1 MTSFHLLLRPSSL
14 SLRPTPTRFR
24 QPRRTIAPSSCTF
37 ASSSL
42 NSSTPSSSTSSAQST
57 VLELGIESAE
67 QANSWIS
74 QLSDFL
80 ISQPLQPLS
89 YTTTVILATI
99 LVRSTTTLPVSIWS
113 RLRINRFE
121 RIVLPTFKAFRTN
134 LALRA
139 KRAFLDP
146 AQIAVYQR
154 HLQSKLKREL
164 DRLISEN
171 RCRPSVTIMG
181 SLGIHVPVIYG
192 LTTVLRTACERVPP
206 GSPLA
211 IEPSPILGES
221 LLEPDLALALVCWAA
236 FLVNIE
242 LNASFRYLR
251 RSSASSDSS
260 TPKTAQTRNQASFIA
275 RGLSFWTPEK
285 IRSASFLA
293 GIGMMGISSSQ
304 PALVLIYW
312 LTSNCFSILQSVCF
326 IYLDH
331 RHNLLKSSSK
341 DQPLVSPPKHPQPV
355 PTATHPQI
363 NSRPSTAHP
372 QGNRQYYKQSS
383 RGPKPVKPAS

>member
-1 MTSFHLLLRPSSL
+1 MTIKAILRCPIPTLTLTLTRSRPPRRALLR
-14 SLRPTPTRFR
+14 
-24 QPRRTIAPSSCTF
+24 TF
-37 ASSSL
+37 ASSPL
-42 NSSTPSSSTSSAQST
+42 LGNTPSTDSSAIPPINLEAAQHTSSC
-57 VLELGIESAE
+57 IE
-67 QANSWIS
+67 
-74 QLSDFL
+74 QLADFL

-89 YTTTVILATI
+89 FTTTVILATI
-99 LVRSTTTLPVSIWS
+99 LVRSTTTLPISIWS

-121 RIVLPTFKAFRTN
+121 RIVLPSFKAFRSN

-139 KRAFLDP
+139 KRTFLDP
-146 AQIAVYQR
+146 AQIGSYQK
-154 HLQSKLKREL
+154 HLQSQLKREL
-164 DRLISEN
+164 DRLMAVN
-171 RCRPSVTIMG
+171 RCRPWVTIVG

-192 LTTVLRTACERVPP
+192 LTTVLRTACDRASS

-211 IEPSPILGES
+211 IEPSPILGAS

-236 FLVNIE
+236 FLANIE

-251 RSSASSDSS
+251 RSLSSSS
-260 TPKTAQTRNQASFIA
+260 SSQPRMITTQTTSFIS

-312 LTSNCFSILQSVCF
+312 FTSNCFSILQSLCF

-331 RHNLLKSSSK
+331 GQYRRSQADPNDPPLPASQIHPDPLTSSSF
-341 DQPLVSPPKHPQPV
+341 PSRRPQ
-355 PTATHPQI
+355 TSYDALQR
-363 NSRPSTAHP
+363 RPNHLKLPS
-372 QGNRQYYKQSS
+372 NRQKIPQSPS
-383 RGPKPVKPAS
+383 SSLPPII

>member
-1 MTSFHLLLRPSSL
+1 MSAAHVLLRPSALL
-14 SLRPTPTRFR
+14 SRCRP
-24 QPRRTIAPSSCTF
+24 PRRALVPSSCTF
-37 ASSSL
+37 VSSASF
-42 NSSTPSSSTSSAQST
+42 NSSTPPSPTPAAQPSIPESSVEAA
-57 VLELGIESAE
+57 G
-67 QANSWIS
+67 QATSWID

-89 YTTTVILATI
+89 YTATVILATI
-99 LVRSTTTLPVSIWS
+99 LVRSTTTLPISIWA

-121 RIVLPTFKAFRTN
+121 RVVLPTFKAFRTN

-146 AQIAVYQR
+146 AQIALYQA
-154 HLQSKLKREL
+154 HLQSQLKREL

-171 RCRPSVTIMG
+171 RCRPAVTIVG
-181 SLGIHVPVIYG
+181 SLAIHVPVIYG

-206 GSPLA
+206 GFPLA
-211 IEPSPILGES
+211 IEPSPILGAS
-221 LLEPDLALALVCWAA
+221 LLEADLALALVCWAA

-251 RSSASSDSS
+251 RSTAPSASSAS
-260 TPKTAQTRNQASFIA
+260 TPSQIRNPTSFIA

-293 GIGMMGISSSQ
+293 GVGMMGISSSQ

-312 LTSNCFSILQSVCF
+312 LTSNCFSIVQSLCF

-331 RHNLLKSSSK
+331 RHNVLKSGSK
-341 DQPLVSPPKHPQPV
+341 DLLVADASEAQRPLPTAATHQEISSRAASSHPRNHHQLPKHSSGRQKPRKP
-355 PTATHPQI
+355 P
-363 NSRPSTAHP
+363 PS
-372 QGNRQYYKQSS
+372 
-383 RGPKPVKPAS
+383 